1 MVKDT
6 ERAGPDGQTAGQRGR
21 KCFKIYRREEQRIK
35 SRGRRGVSKL
45 DSLEMLPQR
54 GREHL
59 LVFPSLETQE
69 TGEEETNRK
78 RERGGSLI
86 VKPKANLKSKT
97 TPASQNLIL
106 WLSDTAHPS
115 LYLLVLMAQHPR
127 GKIYGSPSLALPG
140 LPSPNSCAMAR
151 RVLQVL
157 T

>member
-1 MVKDT
+1 MLL
-6 ERAGPDGQTAGQRGR
+6 QRG
-21 KCFKIYRREEQRIK
+21 E
-35 SRGRRGVSKL
+35 
-45 DSLEMLPQR
+45 
-54 GREHL
+54 EHL

-69 TGEEETNRK
+69 RK
-78 RERGGSLI
+78 GQTERGKGEKKSLI

-97 TPASQNLIL
+97 TPASQNLVL

-127 GKIYGSPSLALPG
+127 GKIYRSPSLALLG
-140 LPSPNSCAMAR
+140 LPSPKSCAMAR